1 MKLTVSEVAKQM
13 GVSVRTLHY
22 YDEIGLLNPAGT
34 TAAGYRYYGSAE
46 LARLQQILF
55 YRELAFPLKEIAHIL
70 SRPDYDSRQALRQH
84 RELLLL
90 QRRHIDS
97 LLRLVDETLGGIEMH
112 PMKTTAESLSAVK
125 KAYAEEA
132 RQRWGNTDAYRKSEE
147 KRRGRTAEEESR
159 VSAEAD
165 AIFAAFAKAAKAGV
179 SPDTPAA
186 QELAARWQAHI
197 TQYEYPCTKE
207 ILVCLADMYTGDE
220 RFRQMLDRYGKGTAD
235 FMAAALH
242 AYCGQ

>member
-1 MKLTVSEVAKQM
+1 MKLTVSEVAKQT

-84 RELLLL
+84 RKLLLL

-147 KRRGRTAEEESR
+147 SGAEEPQR
-159 VSAEAD
+159 KNPVSAPKQTRFSPHLPKLQKRAYRRTRRLHRSWPH
-165 AIFAAFAKAAKAGV
+165 AGRRI
-179 SPDTPAA
+179 SHSTNIPA
-186 QELAARWQAHI
+186 QR
-197 TQYEYPCTKE
+197 
-207 ILVCLADMYTGDE
+207 
-220 RFRQMLDRYGKGTAD
+220 RF
-235 FMAAALH
+235 
-242 AYCGQ
+242 